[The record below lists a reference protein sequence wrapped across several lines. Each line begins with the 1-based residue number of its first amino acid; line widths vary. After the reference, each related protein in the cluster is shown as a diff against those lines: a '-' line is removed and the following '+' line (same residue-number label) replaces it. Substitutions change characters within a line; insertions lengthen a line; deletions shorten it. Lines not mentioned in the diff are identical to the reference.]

1 MPDYNAAYGEKY
13 VMVVAHPMNVILQR
27 ITELFELA
35 DQNEKKGLYFHA
47 VERYNRIAELL
58 MVLVVSRDAGQ
69 ITLSVDEEQELMR
82 IREFLFRHLPEL
94 FSKMHN
100 GQSGG
105 TMGAKA
111 RDTAEEAMFDI
122 MDELLA
128 ELKG

>member
-1 MPDYNAAYGEKY
+1 
-13 VMVVAHPMNVILQR
+13 MNVILQR
-27 ITELFELA
+27 VIEYLELA
-35 DQNEKKGLYFHA
+35 QQNEKKGLYYHA
-47 VERYNRIAELL
+47 VERYNLATWGL
-58 MVLVVSRDAGQ
+58 MTLVASRDAGE

-105 TMGAKA
+105 TMGSNLDPKV

-128 ELKG
+128 ELKE